1 MFTEIHLEILIKVI
15 LAIILGG
22 IIGLEREIKS
32 KAAGLRTNILICLG
46 STVMMIVSIKV
57 AEASSSP
64 NADPAR
70 IAAQVVTGIGFLG
83 AGTIIQSRGLVKGL
97 TSAAVIWVIA
107 GIGLVIGSGYYIFA
121 AGVTLIAVI
130 VLFLLGKIEKHLELK
145 RKLRTF
151 KVWTE
156 DGMEMYDKICKMLDD
171 VELISGINV
180 VKSEDVWKI
189 SFRFYSAYS
198 GCEDVQKNLL
208 EMKSVKKVIKI

>member
-1 MFTEIHLEILIKVI
+1 MMESYLEILLKVI
-15 LAIILGG
+15 LAILLGG
-22 IIGLEREIKS
+22 AIGLEREIKS

-107 GIGLVIGSGYYIFA
+107 GIGLIIGSGHYIFA
-121 AGVTLIAVI
+121 SGVTLIVVI
-130 VLFLLGKIEKHLELK
+130 VLFILGNIEKHLELK
-145 RKLRTF
+145 RKLRTYR
-151 KVWTE
+151 VWTVN
-156 DGMEMYDKICKMLDD
+156 GMEMYEKICKMLDD
-171 VELISGINV
+171 VELVSGINV
-180 VKSEDVWKI
+180 VKSEDLWKI
-189 SFRFYSAYS
+189 SFRFYSSYS
-198 GCEDVQKNLL
+198 DCDDVQKHLL
-208 EMKSVKKVIKI
+208 EMKSVKKVLKI